1 MFRFLLPL
9 ILSEIMSGCGCGS
22 GCSCGTSREGCNI
35 YPDFD
40 ENSGTQSFMVGV
52 APYTTF
58 GSGMAVEGDGD
69 DKGNS
74 AHVKIL
80 AI

>member
-1 MFRFLLPL
+1 
-9 ILSEIMSGCGCGS
+9 MSGCGRAT

-40 ENSGTQSFMVGV
+40 ESSGTQSFMDGI
-52 APYTTF
+52 APSTTF
-58 GSGMAVEGDGD
+58 GSGMAVEGDAD

-74 AHVKIL
+74 AHVKIQ